1 MAKERVKNE
10 GIGETREA
18 RAGRVALVG
27 RPNVGKSTLLNALV
41 GQKLAIATPKPQT
54 TRSCILGVY
63 ASKKPPMQIAF
74 VDTPG
79 MHRPVTALGRS
90 IVEEAKAGLADVDVV
105 VLVTDV
111 PKALGP
117 GSGPSVDEDDVL
129 RALEDV
135 HVPVVLALNKVD
147 ALRDKSKLLPL
158 LAKWNERRKLAAIVP
173 ISATKGTNLDA
184 LVREIAE
191 HLPPGVLYEDDFVT
205 DRPLR
210 FFAAEL
216 VREAV
221 IARTRQEVPHSVA
234 VVVEQVEEGARLVRV
249 RASIVVDR
257 PGHKGMI
264 IGKGGAML
272 KEIGTAARLEL
283 EQLFERRVF
292 LELHVRVEAAWT
304 KDPEKIRRLTREAV
318 T

>member
-1 MAKERVKNE
+1 MAKAKR
-10 GIGETREA
+10 ETAQNGTARDA

-41 GQKLAIATPKPQT
+41 GQKLAIATAKPQT

-63 ASKKPPMQIAF
+63 SSKKPPVQIAF

-79 MHRPVTALGRS
+79 MHRPENILGRS
-90 IVEEAKAGLADVDVV
+90 LVEEAKAGLANVDVV

-111 PKALGP
+111 PRALSP
-117 GSGPSVDEDDVL
+117 ASGPSPAEDDVL

-135 HVPVVLALNKVD
+135 PAPVVLALNKVD
-147 ALRDKSKLLPL
+147 TVRDKTKLLPL
-158 LAKWNERRKLAAIVP
+158 LARWNQQHELAAIVP
-173 ISATKGTNLDA
+173 ISATRGTNLDA
-184 LVREIAE
+184 LVREITE
-191 HLPPGVLYEDDFVT
+191 RLPLGVLYDDDFVT
-205 DRPLR
+205 DRPMR
-210 FFAAEL
+210 FLAAEL

-221 IARTRQEVPHSVA
+221 IERTRQEVPHAVA
-234 VVVEQVEEGARLVRV
+234 VVVEEVEEGARLVRV
-249 RASIVVDR
+249 RATIVVDR

-272 KEIGTAARLEL
+272 KEIGTAARLEM
-283 EQLFERRVF
+283 EVLFERKVF
-292 LELHVRVEAAWT
+292 LELHVRVEPAWT
-304 KDPEKIRRLTREAV
+304 KDPEKVRRLTRETA